1 MLTSVSICRNLLYYI
16 AFGTKQSSVSN
27 AQKHFKQAFFKNWDS
42 LHAGLN
48 SDYKAWSYKK
58 KKHKKIKAYRKSV

>member
-27 AQKHFKQAFFKNWDS
+27 AQKHFKQAFFLKMGFTPCRAEQS
-42 LHAGLN
+42 LHGMELQE
-48 SDYKAWSYKK
+48 KK
-58 KKHKKIKAYRKSV
+58 TQKD